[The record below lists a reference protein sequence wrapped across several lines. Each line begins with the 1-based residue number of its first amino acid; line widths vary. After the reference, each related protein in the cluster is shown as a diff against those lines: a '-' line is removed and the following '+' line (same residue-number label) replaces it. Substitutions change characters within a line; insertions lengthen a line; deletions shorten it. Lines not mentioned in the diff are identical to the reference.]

1 MFSVAL
7 QRQHLTVAIGTKS
20 LWYIQLACVH
30 YVLSH
35 LTCEVLFMLSSTC
48 LTCTACLTCSH
59 AFVLTCTCSLHSRA
73 LYVFHVPLQL
83 KCHRALRVLR
93 GLPAFLVLLKLN

>member
-7 QRQHLTVAIGTKS
+7 QRQHLTVAIGPKS

-59 AFVLTCTCSLHSRA
+59 AFVLYVHLFLAQPCALRLSCSLA
-73 LYVFHVPLQL
+73 T
-83 KCHRALRVLR
+83 
-93 GLPAFLVLLKLN
+93 